1 MQCTK
6 IILDPF
12 LQQKIKKKTKKSIII
27 TVVMVILQVYWEYKV
42 FGKQCS
48 VLRLSNNS
56 ATQWRIAVQVLKRL
70 SCFIAMGF
78 LSILYVLF
86 FTVYSQVRSPGL
98 LWQFYCFHHV
108 LKYCMYIFF
117 QITWTTLKV
126 QKPQQHAL
134 I

>member
-70 SCFIAMGF
+70 SWFIAMGF

-98 LWQFYCFHHV
+98 SQQFYCFHYV